1 MPYVS
6 TGPSNDMPYSIAIV
20 SSTAATITPVAAV
33 TNQIVRVYKMYL
45 LSSGT
50 AILTPQDGSTALS
63 GGIPLAA
70 NGSIVLDSDGCPWYI
85 TSPGNAFTIA
95 NSGSGVT
102 ISGCIYY
109 TQNKWGG

>member
-1 MPYVS
+1 MPGVS
-6 TGPSNDMPYSIAIV
+6 IYPSNDMPYSIAVV

-33 TNQIVRVYKMYL
+33 TGQVVRVYKMYL

-50 AILTPQDGSTALS
+50 AILTPQDGSTPLS
-63 GGIPLAA
+63 GGIPMAA
-70 NGSIVLDSDGCPWYI
+70 NGSIVLDADGCPWYI

-95 NSGSGVT
+95 NSGAGVT

-109 TQNKWGG
+109 QQNKWQG